1 MKRKT
6 TFNTED
12 RARVLIPPPLIFFV
26 CLGIG
31 IVLEVVFPSRPMR
44 WPWIPRTI
52 ASCILFLISGLLAI
66 GAFIPLLKNKTPF
79 NHSKSTV
86 RLVREGSFR
95 FSRHP
100 MYLSLL
106 LLLSGVAVLFCSI
119 WLCITIPILLIA
131 IEIIAVRPEEKYLS
145 QKFGDEYLD
154 YKASVRR
161 WI

>member
-1 MKRKT
+1 MV
-6 TFNTED
+6 NSED
-12 RARVLIPPPLIFFV
+12 RARVLIPPPLLFFT

-31 IVLEVVFPSRPMR
+31 IILEFSFPSCPFS
-44 WPWIPRTI
+44 WPWTPRII
-52 ASCILFLISGLLAI
+52 AGCILSLISGLLAI
-66 GAFIPLLKNKTPF
+66 GAFIPLLRNKTPF
-79 NHSKSTV
+79 SPSKPTA
-86 RLVREGSFR
+86 RIVREGSFR

-106 LLLSGVAVLFCSI
+106 LLLGGVAVLFCSL
-119 WLCITIPILLIA
+119 WLFIMIPILFIA
-131 IEIIAVRPEEKYLS
+131 FEIIAVKPEEKYLS